1 MLLKIRYV
9 VSIVVL
15 TFLLS
20 TGSFAQVRK
29 DTLVFLN
36 NEVLIGEFK
45 QMSRGLVSFDSDGI
59 GLISVKA
66 YKLKAIHTTV
76 STLRIETINRQ
87 WLYGTLAP
95 AAQQDSLFLVDGG
108 NRTKL
113 AWNDISSVLPFRRHF
128 FHQLSGKVSAGMS
141 FSRSSGIGQFNLNGT
156 VTHRTRSFQ
165 TELTVS
171 ELGSIDSSR
180 FSRDQENVQLGTN
193 HYIGK
198 STWFEAGL
206 LSYQRNIELSLAHR
220 FQLMAGAGNKL
231 ISRQHFELMLTSGLS
246 VNQEKSIEGITSP
259 GLLVELPFFLK
270 LYYFKFKK
278 PNMQINMSNAGYVS
292 LSESG
297 RYRYDGNISFSWEL
311 MSDFYFTTNL
321 YGNYDSKPPDFGA
334 ANTDYGLV
342 MGVTYKF

>member
-1 MLLKIRYV
+1 MLLKGKYIACIFIL
-9 VSIVVL
+9 S
-15 TFLLS
+15 FLFIAD
-20 TGSFAQVRK
+20 GFAQARK
-29 DTLVFLN
+29 DTLIFLN
-36 NEVLIGEFK
+36 NELLIGEFK
-45 QMSRGLVSFDSDGI
+45 QMSRGLVNFDSDGI

-66 YKLKAIHTTV
+66 YKLKSIHTTLG
-76 STLRIETINRQ
+76 TLRVETVNRH
-87 WLYGTLAP
+87 WMYGTLVP
-95 AAQQDSLFLVDGG
+95 AAEKDSIYLVDGA

-113 AWNDISSVLPFRRHF
+113 AWTDISSILPFRRHF
-128 FHQLSGKVSAGMS
+128 FNQLDGKVSAGLS
-141 FSRSSGIGQFNLNGT
+141 FSRSSGIGQFNVNGT

-165 TELTVS
+165 TDLTVS

-193 HYIGK
+193 HYIGN

-206 LSYQRNIELSLAHR
+206 LNYQRNIELSLAHR
-220 FQLMAGAGNKL
+220 FQIMAGAGNKL
-231 ISRQHFELMLTSGLS
+231 ISKQHFELMVTSGLS
-246 VNQEKSIEGITSP
+246 VNQERSIEGTTS
-259 GLLVELPFFLK
+259 GLLVELPVLVK

-278 PNMQINMSNAGYVS
+278 PNMQIAMTNAGYVS

-297 RYRYDGNISFSWEL
+297 RYRYDGNVSFSWEL

-342 MGVTYKF
+342 MGITYKF